1 MQNSVRQVIG
11 QIPPYMLT
19 NASLVVI
26 DSQHTYLYCMRG
38 CVRCSWFAYVQR
50 AHSIPHM
57 QVRVQLQLGLLLV
70 GCRRPVVNN
79 EIPLLKIGGLNASC
93 ICVAVAVVA
102 SAELRPSQRRVFSVA
117 DSSLYGVASS
127 AVDGVRGAV
136 RIVHVE
142 ALHNKSCVTV
152 SNAPHKFTKTAA
164 PVSQAIGAIAKLQS
178 HLSSACI
185 RAR

>member
-19 NASLVVI
+19 NASLVMI

-117 DSSLYGVASS
+117 DSSWYGVASS

>member
-1 MQNSVRQVIG
+1 
-11 QIPPYMLT
+11 
-19 NASLVVI
+19 
-26 DSQHTYLYCMRG
+26 
-38 CVRCSWFAYVQR
+38 
-50 AHSIPHM
+50 
-57 QVRVQLQLGLLLV
+57 
-70 GCRRPVVNN
+70 
-79 EIPLLKIGGLNASC
+79 
-93 ICVAVAVVA
+93 
-102 SAELRPSQRRVFSVA
+102 VFNVA